1 MLTRIE
7 KQLPVELSEYIFTN
21 FVQINRNFEYALE
34 QLEENTLLRKIYFDL
49 IYTSGRGDENTFN
62 NSNYYDQSNLNFT
75 VIVKKVDK
83 ICKNLKNMKVELRK
97 LKKFKQYKK
106 IDNSY
111 EYTSHEY
118 TSHEYTSQENVFD
131 CLEEIELEN
140 TYKMELE
147 MFTNEYK
154 NEVEYSKKSI
164 LHILHLLCKHNLQ
177 FKDAIIQYL
186 LKSYVYVSRL

>member
-1 MLTRIE
+1 M
-7 KQLPVELSEYIFTN
+7 K
-21 FVQINRNFEYALE
+21 INRNFEYALK
-34 QLEENTLLRKIYFDL
+34 QLEENTLLRKIYLDL

-106 IDNSY
+106 VDDSHEY
-111 EYTSHEY
+111 SPREYTSK
-118 TSHEYTSQENVFD
+118 ENVFD

-164 LHILHLLCKHNLQ
+164 LHLLHLLCKHNLQ
-177 FKDAIIQYL
+177 FKDAVIQYL
-186 LKSYVYVSRL
+186 LKSYVYVSNL